1 MKDLNVLI
9 KELIDKEVEGVMIN
23 VKEELKNLIL
33 TIDRKIEE
41 LRQYLK
47 TYEIGPP

>member
-9 KELIDKEVEGVMIN
+9 KELIDKEIEQAINN
-23 VKEELKNLIL
+23 VKDEIKDLVV

-47 TYEIGPP
+47 T